1 MKTPSRK
8 MTAEMVKKIKDLLDT
23 RQYHQHQIAA
33 IVEVN
38 QGRVSETKQGK
49 WDWLLNIEDRQQSL
63 I

>member
-1 MKTPSRK
+1 

-23 RQYHQHQIAA
+23 RLYHQHQIAA

-38 QGRVSETKQGK
+38 QGRVSEVQNGH
-49 WDWLLNIEDRQQSL
+49 WDWLLNIKDRQLSL